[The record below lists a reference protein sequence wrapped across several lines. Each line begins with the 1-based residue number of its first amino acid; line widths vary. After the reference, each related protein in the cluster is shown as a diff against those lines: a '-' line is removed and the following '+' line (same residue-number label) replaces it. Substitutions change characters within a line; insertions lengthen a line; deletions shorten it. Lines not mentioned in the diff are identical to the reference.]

1 MSKDSFSRFIKLR
14 AKLTIIY
21 EVIIKNKLGEKIMKY
36 VILTSLFWILLI
48 IVLSITIKILVNK
61 EAKRLS
67 SSLDKISN
75 GDLTEKLNLNKLFFL
90 GSISTNLKSIV
101 LSIRSL
107 ISKTMTMND
116 KVIIY
121 SEDLKSNVKLMEES
135 SNETSQA
142 ISDVSNDMMEQMN
155 EAITAKNLMQDFVE
169 DYGTIVNNGKTIE
182 CTTVNMIELIQKS
195 SSDYKILQEKVKKSA
210 DTGLELQNKFKV
222 LEESAIRIQAI
233 ADTVNDI
240 SQTTNLLSLNA
251 SIEAARAG
259 EAGRGFSVVADE
271 IRKLAEKSSLQ
282 AKEIEN
288 IIGNVKVEI
297 ADISTTMEEDV
308 KTINEYL
315 AFSAITAEGM
325 GNLTTSSNQT
335 LESITSINSVIEA
348 QNQKVQNIDNIVEKI
363 SVISSN
369 TTAATE
375 EISASAQ
382 EQLETVKNIFISV
395 DNLVDMTKEL
405 KNSIAS
411 FECNFNIDEEMRKY
425 INESINMMK
434 ELASNQ
440 ELAAM
445 DYKKCTTILKDYI
458 NQNPSFDL
466 FALMDSTGLRKAITL
481 DYSEQDVYVNFSHRP
496 YFKEAISGNNY
507 TSEPY
512 ISVDTNNYCLAISV
526 PVKKN
531 SGEIVGILMGD
542 LRLA

>member
-1 MSKDSFSRFIKLR
+1 M
-14 AKLTIIY
+14 
-21 EVIIKNKLGEKIMKY
+21 
-36 VILTSLFWILLI
+36 
-48 IVLSITIKILVNK
+48 IVSSITIKILVSK

-67 SSLDKISN
+67 LSLDKISN
-75 GDLTEKLNLNKLFFL
+75 GDLTEKVNLNKLFFL
-90 GSISTNLKSIV
+90 GSVSTNLKSIV

-107 ISKTMTMND
+107 IAKTITMND

-142 ISDVSNDMMEQMN
+142 IADVSNDMMEQMN
-155 EAITAKNLMQDFVE
+155 EAIIAKDLMQEFVE
-169 DYGTIVNNGKTIE
+169 DYGAIVNDGRTIKN
-182 CTTVNMIELIQKS
+182 TTVNMIELIQKS
-195 SSDYKILQEKVKKSA
+195 SSDYKLLQEKVKKSA

-222 LEESAIRIQAI
+222 LEERAVRIQAI

-288 IIGNVKVEI
+288 IIGNVKLEI
-297 ADISTTMEEDV
+297 ADISTIMDEDV

-315 AFSAITAEGM
+315 VFSAITAEGM
-325 GNLTTSSNQT
+325 SNLTISSNQT
-335 LESITSINSVIEA
+335 LDSITSINSVIEA
-348 QNQKVQNIDNIVEKI
+348 QNNKIQNIDSIVEKI

-405 KNSIAS
+405 KSSIAS

-425 INESINMMK
+425 INNSINMIK
-434 ELASNQ
+434 ELSNNQ
-440 ELAAM
+440 ELATM
-445 DYKKCTTILKDYI
+445 DYTKCTAILRDYI
-458 NQNPSFDL
+458 DKNPNFDL

-481 DYSEQDVYVNFSHRP
+481 DYKEQDVYVNFAHRP
-496 YFKEAISGNNY
+496 YFKAAMLGDNY

-512 ISVDTNNYCLAISV
+512 ISVDTNNYCLAIAV